1 MTENR
6 QKMKTGHLVS
16 SGGKTSHAAYFYF
29 LFLSNTMKTAQVLVS
44 YIETLTS
51 MRTHT
56 HTRFLLC
63 CSVDLPSLS
72 AEDLRKVEHFNQI
85 S

>member
-29 LFLSNTMKTAQVLVS
+29 LFLSNTMKMAQVLVS

-51 MRTHT
+51 TRTHT
-56 HTRFLLC
+56 HTRAVSSLLLC
-63 CSVDLPSLS
+63 GFTKSL
-72 AEDLRKVEHFNQI
+72 R
-85 S
+85 